1 MYTQYA
7 YNIERNILTVA
18 HIQIK
23 MNGISITNK
32 ENLCDAIT
40 EKIKVSNLRP
50 TMQQRQQIRNDM
62 LSRNQL
68 KYTHEA
74 NKQLYRLNKC
84 VLSLCPHQPLNT
96 PKRTIKKRE
105 QRRQNC

>member
-50 TMQQRQQIRNDM
+50 KKQQSNND
-62 LSRNQL
+62 
-68 KYTHEA
+68 
-74 NKQLYRLNKC
+74 NKFEMICFLAIN
-84 VLSLCPHQPLNT
+84 
-96 PKRTIKKRE
+96 
-105 QRRQNC
+105 